1 MSENFIDFG
10 LETAEKQFIA
20 RNMGGKNILLPYT
33 LRSTEVINIFQKIG
47 LNLSLII
54 IYLLNPNPK
63 PIPKSKYIEKIIYH
77 FRVKK

>member
-33 LRSTEVINIFQKIG
+33 LRSTEVI
-47 LNLSLII
+47 
-54 IYLLNPNPK
+54 
-63 PIPKSKYIEKIIYH
+63 KSENERK
-77 FRVKK
+77 

>member
-10 LETAEKQFIA
+10 LETGEKQFIA
-20 RNMGGKNILLPYT
+20 RNMGGGKNILLPYT

-54 IYLLNPNPK
+54 IY
-63 PIPKSKYIEKIIYH
+63 
-77 FRVKK
+77 